1 MIFLLLKHN
10 DEKHKK
16 LTSTQA
22 LWHFLG
28 GVWGKGGCAFP
39 YVKIVGKFG
48 RETNETLWSA

>member
-22 LWHFLG
+22 LWHFLA
-28 GVWGKGGCAFP
+28 GVWGEGGCAFH
-39 YVKIVGKFG
+39 YVKIVGKFD
-48 RETNETLWSA
+48 RETNETL